1 MTFQQPTHS
10 KHHALIVLVILTFI
24 WGLNWPG
31 MKLAVMGFPPWH
43 FRAACAAFGI
53 VALFSMARMQ
63 GHRLMPPPGLWW
75 SLALAGILNVTGWQV
90 FSASALQYMPSGR
103 GAIVAYTM
111 PLMTAVLSVPLLGD
125 RLTVRVI
132 VALALGMGGMAFLLP
147 QDILTAHDEQI
158 HGILLMLG
166 AALSWGLGTIYLKYL
181 KLPMPTTVITAWLFV
196 FAFPPMFLGAM
207 FEPWPPDPALITW
220 PVMIGALYAG
230 TIPVAYGYWAWFR
243 LVEVLPVTVASI
255 ANLATPV
262 VGVIAGALILGET
275 IGWREGAA
283 LGLVLSALVL
293 VLYRKPEPKP
303 A

>member
-1 MTFQQPTHS
+1 MTFQPPTHS
-10 KHHALIVLVILTFI
+10 RHHALIVLVVLTFV

-43 FRAACAAFGI
+43 FRAACSAFGI
-53 VALFSMARMQ
+53 VALFTLARLQ
-63 GHRLMPPPGLWW
+63 GHRLMPPPGLWG
-75 SLALAGILNVTGWQV
+75 SLLLAGVLNVSGWQV

-125 RLTVRVI
+125 RLTLRVV

-147 QDILTAHDEQI
+147 PDILSVHDEQI

-196 FAFPPMFLGAM
+196 FALPPMFIGAM
-207 FEPWPPDPALITW
+207 FEPWPPDPARITL
-220 PVMIGALYAG
+220 PVILGALYAG

-243 LVEVLPVTVASI
+243 LVEVMPVTVASI

-262 VGVIAGALILGET
+262 VGVLAGAVILSES
-275 IGWREGAA
+275 IGWREIAA
-283 LGLVLSALVL
+283 LGLVVSALVL
-293 VLYRKPEPKP
+293 VLYRKPEPKTS
-303 A
+303 